1 MSGHSKWST
10 IKRKKGATDAKRG
23 AIFTR
28 ISKEIALAAREGG
41 GDADVNFS
49 LRLAIDK
56 AKSANMPKDN
66 IERAIKRGTGED
78 KDGAVYE
85 EVMYEGYAPHGVA
98 LLIETVTDNR
108 NRAVA
113 DIRHALTRFGGSM
126 GETGSVAW
134 QFNPASYFAFS
145 SDGLNEDEVFMY
157 AVEGG
162 ADDVIFDEETAEIV
176 GPVEAFKTVGD
187 QLRMAGVQVEDA
199 GLRMI
204 PTQELELG
212 IDETLKVMKVIEGL
226 EELDDVQNVYSILSI
241 SDEALS
247 KLVTA

>member
-10 IKRKKGATDAKRG
+10 IKRKKGAADAKRG
-23 AIFTR
+23 AVFTR
-28 ISKEIALAAREGG
+28 ISKEIAIAAREGG
-41 GDADVNFS
+41 GDPDVNFS

-66 IERAIKRGTGED
+66 IDRAIKRGTGED
-78 KDGAVYE
+78 KDGVAFE
-85 EVMYEGYAPHGVA
+85 EVMYEGYAPNGVA
-98 LLIETVTDNR
+98 LMIETVTDNR

-134 QFNPASYFAFS
+134 QFKRASFFVFS
-145 SDGLNEDEVFMY
+145 SDGLDEDEIFMV

-162 ADDVIFDEETAEIV
+162 ADDVTFDEDTAEIV

-187 QLRMAGVQVEDA
+187 QLRLAGIQVDDA
-199 GLRMI
+199 GIRMV
-204 PTQELELG
+204 PTQELELST
-212 IDETLKVMKVIEGL
+212 DETLKVMKVIEAL
-226 EELDDVQNVYSILSI
+226 EDLDDVQNVYSNLSI

-247 KLVTA
+247 QLEMA